1 MKRYVF
7 LIRGPVKGISSDEI
21 LANEQELDKIREW
34 LKGLKQTYQ
43 DMLFQKLGA
52 AQQVLSQTGKIENSL
67 LKIIDGGEISQIV
80 TLILPTWE
88 EAQKIAHS
96 FPFPSTYYTLELREL
111 I

>member
-1 MKRYVF
+1 MQRFVF
-7 LIRGPVKGISSDEI
+7 IIRGPVKGISTEEI
-21 LANEQELDKIREW
+21 LANEQELEKIREW

-52 AQQVLSQTGKIENSL
+52 PQQVLSQSGTIENTL

-88 EAQKIAHS
+88 DAQKIAHS